1 MAANTHIS
9 QAAWDAALDA
19 ALDAENS
26 GFLDIY
32 DSTGTG
38 QPATPDVAVTTQVK
52 LATLAL
58 SATAYGA
65 AVAGVKTANAITS
78 GVGLAAGAATWG
90 RFYKSDHSTAVHD
103 ASVGSAATDPAAD
116 IQLNDTSITVGGTVS
131 LTGYTC
137 SMPVA
142 Q

>member
-1 MAANTHIS
+1 MAANTHLS

-19 ALDAENS
+19 AINAENS

-52 LATLAL
+52 LASLPL
-58 SATAYGA
+58 SATAFGA
-65 AVAGVKTANAITS
+65 AAAGVKTANAITS
-78 GVGLAAGAATWG
+78 GTGLAAGTATWA
-90 RFYKSDHSTAVHD
+90 RFYKSDHATAVHD
-103 ASVGSAATDPAAD
+103 CSVGTSGCD
-116 IQLNDTSITVGGTVS
+116 INLNDAAITIGGTVS
-131 LTGYTC
+131 VTAYTV

>member
-1 MAANTHIS
+1 MAANTHLS

-19 ALDAENS
+19 AINAENS

-52 LATLAL
+52 LASLPL
-58 SATAYGA
+58 SATAFGA
-65 AVAGVKTANAITS
+65 AAAGVKTANAITS
-78 GVGLAAGAATWG
+78 GTGLAAGTATWA
-90 RFYKSDHSTAVHD
+90 RFYKSDHTTAVHD
-103 ASVGSAATDPAAD
+103 CSVGTSGCD
-116 IQLNDTSITVGGTVS
+116 INLNDAAITIGGTVS
-131 LTGYTC
+131 VTAYTV

>member
-1 MAANTHIS
+1 MAANTHLS

-19 ALDAENS
+19 AINNENS

-52 LATLAL
+52 LASLPL
-58 SATAYGA
+58 SATAFGA
-65 AVAGVKTANAITS
+65 AAAGVKTANAITS
-78 GVGLAAGAATWG
+78 GTGLAAGTATWA
-90 RFYKSDHSTAVHD
+90 RFYKSDHTTAVHD
-103 ASVGSAATDPAAD
+103 CSVGTSGCD
-116 IQLNDTSITVGGTVS
+116 INLNDAAITIGGTVS
-131 LTGYTC
+131 VTAYTV

>member
-1 MAANTHIS
+1 MAANTHLS
-9 QAAWDAALDA
+9 LASWNLALNAALDV
-19 ALDAENS
+19 ENG

-65 AVAGVKTANAITS
+65 AVSGVKTANAITS
-78 GVGLAAGAATWG
+78 GTGLAVGTGTWG
-90 RFYKSDHSTAVHD
+90 RFYKSDHTTAVHD
-103 ASVGSAATDPAAD
+103 CSVGTSAAD
-116 IQLNDTSITVGGTVS
+116 INLNDVAITIGGTVS
-131 LTGYTC
+131 VTSYTV
-137 SMPVA
+137 SMPAA